1 MTDYLLLLNAKVYT
15 MDPAAPRAEAVA
27 IRGPR
32 ILAVGKEDD
41 LRDLAEGDGWRVI
54 DLGGKTVLPGFID
67 CHLHFLWYAL
77 GPSRVQLDGAYSLEA
92 TLNRVKRHVDQAEP
106 GEWVLGWGW
115 NDADWQDAASPSRED
130 LDRVAADNPVALK
143 KKDGHVVWA
152 NSLALRVAGI
162 DEQTGDPPGGRIE
175 RDEDTGRLVGIFKEE
190 AMDLIYDVAP
200 LPGPET
206 RQEALLRA
214 MREAQALGLTG
225 IHDCD
230 GSESLSDYQ
239 EMLSRGELGLRV
251 FMMIPRENLHEEIRL
266 GLRSGFGNEYLR
278 IGNVK
283 VFSDGTLGSQTAQML
298 EPFVGQP
305 ENLGIAAI
313 SQEELEDVV
322 ERAADAGI
330 ACSVHAI
337 GDRANRRVLNAF
349 AKLHQKSTGAGL
361 RHRIEHVQ
369 LLHPEDVGRF
379 KELDIIA
386 SMQPIHATSDTD
398 LAERYWAGREDWAYA
413 WRSLLNAGAR
423 LALGSDAPVESMHP
437 LVGIH
442 AAVTR
447 QRADGQPEGGWYPEQ
462 CLSVAQ
468 AVHGYT
474 LGAAYSS
481 GEEKEKGSIAA
492 GKLADLAVLSQDIF
506 EIPPQEIL
514 NTRVVATIFDG
525 RVVHGDDNL

>member
-15 MDPAAPRAEAVA
+15 MDPSAPQAEAVA
-27 IRGPR
+27 IRGSR
-32 ILAVGKEDD
+32 ILGVGKEED
-41 LRDLAEGDGWRVI
+41 LRNLAEGQGWRVV

-77 GPSRVQLDGAYSLEA
+77 GPSRVQLDGAYSLQA
-92 TLNRVKRHVDQAEP
+92 TLNRVKKHVDQAEP

-115 NDADWQDAASPSRED
+115 NDADWQDAGSPSRED
-130 LDRVAADNPVALK
+130 LDRVAPDNPVAVK

-152 NSLALRVAGI
+152 NSLALRMAGI
-162 DEQTGDPPGGRIE
+162 DEETPDRPGGRIE
-175 RDEDTGRLVGIFKEE
+175 RDEDTGRPVGIFKEE
-190 AMDLIYDVAP
+190 AMDLVYDVAP

-251 FMMIPRENLHEEIRL
+251 SMMIPRENLDDEIRL

-313 SQEELEDVV
+313 SQEKLEDVV
-322 ERAADAGI
+322 DRAADAGI
-330 ACSVHAI
+330 ASSVHAI
-337 GDRANRRVLNAF
+337 GDGANRRVLNAF
-349 AKLHQKSTGAGL
+349 AKLRQKATGAGL
-361 RHRIEHVQ
+361 RHRIEHAQ
-369 LLHPEDVGRF
+369 LLHAEDVLRF

-386 SMQPIHATSDTD
+386 SMQPIHATSDMV
-398 LAERYWAGREDWAYA
+398 LAERYWAGREDGAYA
-413 WRSLLNAGAR
+413 WRSLLDTGAR
-423 LALGSDAPVESMHP
+423 LAFGSDAPVESMDP

-447 QRADGQPEGGWYPEQ
+447 QRADGQPEGGWYPQ
-462 CLSVAQ
+462 QRLSVAE

-474 LGAAYSS
+474 LGAAYAS
-481 GEEKEKGSIAA
+481 GEENDKGSISV
-492 GKLADLAVLSQDIF
+492 GKLADLVVLSQDIF
-506 EIPPQEIL
+506 GILPQEIL
-514 NTRVVATIFDG
+514 NTRVVATVFDG
-525 RVVHGDDNL
+525 RVVHGDDEL